1 MNCFRE
7 QLTDASG
14 ITSVQLKGLARPA
27 GVETPDVHFIILAD
41 KSGSM
46 TSERRLEN
54 LKLSLDHLL
63 DFMRERD
70 LLTVLPFDHRVSLPP
85 LIAGETCTAVNKS
98 NLRERL
104 ATLASGGSTN
114 IGLAI
119 SSVRAI
125 MASPIRPGPIKTGV
139 ILLTDGEAT
148 DGHTH
153 VDDLLALQQGIQGDF
168 PDITLSTVG
177 YGDGHNAGL
186 LSSLAIS
193 GSYNIVRNLNDVAAV
208 FGNILGGLRTVVGQ
222 SCRLLVPSHV
232 RQRTTFKTSVRP
244 DGLQEILVGDIIENG
259 EQTIILDGL
268 IESDRLRIE
277 YHAIGG
283 AAVAVDDVIC
293 STSDEGQA
301 TGLVAYLRCQTVEVL
316 ARANTHLM
324 RGEGPNDAL
333 LAEIA
338 ALQEKLRAIPP
349 SPVIT
354 TLLSELDRARRYVT
368 MPPGPPALMRTAS
381 NALSQHTAYLGTA
394 RGIMSSG
401 GADDEDVHDPSIFAT
416 VAQRTI
422 SIGLTES
429 VTRSPASQTVAA
441 ANPHS
446 LYLSPA
452 TSLDTSNSSSSSS
465 FPLPPN
471 NPTLHR
477 S

>member
-1 MNCFRE
+1 MNCSRE
-7 QLTDASG
+7 QLTDG
-14 ITSVQLKGLARPA
+14 ITSIQLTGLPRPA
-27 GVETPDVHFIILAD
+27 GIETPDVHFILLAD

-54 LKLSLDHLL
+54 LKLSIDHLL
-63 DFMRERD
+63 DFMAPRD
-70 LLTVLPFDHRVSLPP
+70 LLTVLPFDHRISLPP
-85 LIAGETCTAVNKS
+85 LIAAETCSAVNKS

-104 ATLASGGSTN
+104 ATLAAGGSTN

-119 SSVRAI
+119 SSIRDI

-148 DGHTH
+148 DGLIKNE
-153 VDDLLALQQGIQGDF
+153 DLLALQQGIQGDF

-177 YGDGHNAGL
+177 YGDGHVAGL
-186 LSSLAIS
+186 LDSLAIS
-193 GSYNIVRNLNDVAAV
+193 GSYNIVRNLNDVATV
-208 FGNILGGLRTVVGQ
+208 FGNILGGLRTVTAQ
-222 SCRLLVPSHV
+222 ACRLLVPSHV
-232 RQRTTFKTSVRP
+232 RQRTTFKTIVRS
-244 DGLQEILVGDIIENG
+244 DGLQEILIGDIIENG
-259 EQTIILDGL
+259 EQTVILDGL
-268 IESDRLRIE
+268 VAADSLRIE
-277 YHAIGG
+277 YHAVGG
-283 AAVAVDDVIC
+283 AATAIDDVA
-293 STSDEGQA
+293 STTSVEGQA
-301 TGLVAYLRCQTVEVL
+301 AGLVAYLRCQTVELL
-316 ARANTHLM
+316 ARANRHMMT
-324 RGEGPNDAL
+324 REEPDEAL

-338 ALQEKLRAIPP
+338 ALQERLRAIPP
-349 SPVIT
+349 SPIT
-354 TLLSELDRARRYVT
+354 TMLLSELDRARRYVT

-401 GADDEDVHDPSIFAT
+401 GADDEDIHDPSIFAT
-416 VAQRTI
+416 VAQRII

-452 TSLDTSNSSSSSS
+452 TSLDPSNSSSSSS
-465 FPLPPN
+465 FPPPPN